1 MSEIKPGLF
10 RHLTPDTGDCVSF
23 LRQLSS
29 DERMF
34 ADSIPPGVIADVEK
48 TMRHKRAERYEAW
61 AVGIDEQQS
70 KYEAAHEALVNTEN
84 DLARCRE
91 VANNQR
97 GRIADLERQIRERDA
112 ALARCVGALRELR
125 GVAHTPGGIT
135 LAAVIDDTLAFLPA
149 SAQATAKVLAAA
161 RWVAYV
167 TTSKVDDPQGQAD
180 AMHDALTE
188 LAEAI
193 REEKETK

>member
-1 MSEIKPGLF
+1 MSDVTCSKCFLPVSPNEPGVRCYGFSIAHEENRCIYL
-10 RHLTPDTGDCVSF
+10 
-23 LRQLSS
+23 LRQQL
-29 DERMF
+29 
-34 ADSIPPGVIADVEK
+34 
-48 TMRHKRAERYEAW
+48 
-61 AVGIDEQQS
+61 AV
-70 KYEAAHEALVNTEN
+70 
-84 DLARCRE
+84 
-91 VANNQR
+91 
-97 GRIADLERQIRERDA
+97 RDA
-112 ALARCVGALRELR
+112 ALARCVEVLRELR

-180 AMHDALTE
+180 AMHDALTG

-193 REEKETK
+193 REENETK